1 MRSPRLG
8 DLIAAERIR
17 LLSLRSTHYFLACSV
32 LIAVVAACLL
42 SAKLNIRPVD
52 RASYPSLNDAFNAYT
67 GGLLMTV
74 AACFGAS
81 IMTGEYSS
89 GLIRVTFTA
98 SPARGRVMLA
108 KTLALAAVAGIAGAV
123 ATAVVVLA
131 SQIILFPGHYAGP
144 FNQPGGLRAAAAFTL
159 LMPLGAITGLA
170 FGAVLRRPVIAIL
183 AVVAVL
189 TLLPSLVTPTGRGMT
204 VYGAWSILASQ
215 QDPGTPASIPVSW
228 LVLCGW
234 PAIAFTLA
242 TVLLQRRDLLSI
254 WVRGQAYSA
263 GPYSRRGMSLAAS
276 SVSTDSAGRR
286 LTRRR
291 WPSSS
296 RSDGAGMTDTR
307 QSVYGR

>member
-32 LIAVVAACLL
+32 VIAVAGACLL

-52 RASYPSLNDAFNAYT
+52 RASFPSLDDAFNADT
-67 GGLLMTV
+67 GGLLMTI

-108 KTLALAAVAGIAGAV
+108 KTLALAAVAGIASAV
-123 ATAVVVLA
+123 ATAAVVLA
-131 SQIILFPGHYAGP
+131 SQVILSSGHYAGP
-144 FNQPGGLRAAAAFTL
+144 FSQTGRLRAAAAFAL

-170 FGAVLRRPVIAIL
+170 VGAVLRRPVIAVL

-189 TLLPSLVTPTGRGMT
+189 TLLPSLITPTGRGMT

-215 QDPGTPASIPVSW
+215 QDPGTPASAAISW
-228 LVLCGW
+228 LVHCGW
-234 PAIAFTLA
+234 PAIWLTLA
-242 TVLLQRRDLLSI
+242 TILVQRHD
-254 WVRGQAYSA
+254 V
-263 GPYSRRGMSLAAS
+263 
-276 SVSTDSAGRR
+276 
-286 LTRRR
+286 
-291 WPSSS
+291 
-296 RSDGAGMTDTR
+296 
-307 QSVYGR
+307 